1 MTTGE
6 LIRAARQ
13 AKGLTA
19 RRLSLDAH
27 LSESYVGKL
36 EKDQVEPSLKAFA
49 NIANAL
55 HMNQTEICFVVTNAV
70 R

>member
-13 AKGLTA
+13 AKGLSA
-19 RRLSLDAH
+19 RSLSLAAR

-36 EKDQVEPSLKAFA
+36 ENGQVEPSLKAFA
-49 NIANAL
+49 NLANAL
-55 HMNQTEICFVVTNAV
+55 HMNQTEICFMVTNAV
-70 R
+70 T